1 MIAVLRA
8 RPALGAG
15 VIGGYVLLATYAR
28 QLASQIP
35 DAVVPALVVG
45 GVALVAVAWGWPLER
60 LGLGT
65 SRPAT
70 RIMGGLAIAVVLLI
84 PTAARVG
91 SMALLP
97 PAVAVAAI
105 AVSIGE
111 EVAFRG
117 VLFAALEDA
126 GGPAVAVVG
135 TTALWTAAHALS
147 HPPQFLWS
155 VAAAGL
161 LLGVWRMACRDLVAP
176 IIGHVIADLAL

>member
-1 MIAVLRA
+1 MIAVLRTH
-8 RPALGAG
+8 PALRAG
-15 VIGGYVLLATYAR
+15 VIGAYVLLATYAR
-28 QLASQIP
+28 VLATEIP
-35 DAVVPALVVG
+35 NALVPALILG
-45 GVALVAVAWGWPLER
+45 GVALAAAAWGWPLDR

-65 SRPAT
+65 SRLAT
-70 RIMGGLAIAVVLLI
+70 RIIGGLAIAVVLLI
-84 PTAARVG
+84 PTAARV
-91 SMALLP
+91 SSIALLP
-97 PAVAVAAI
+97 PAVALAAI

-126 GGPAVAVVG
+126 GGPALAVIG

-147 HPPQFLWS
+147 HQPEFLWP